1 MASTDDIAH
10 ELRRRIDRGEWLAGV
25 RVPPERLL
33 AEEFAAARNTVRR
46 ALAELEDEGLL
57 ARHVGRGTFVQ
68 SHNEVPADTFLAR
81 MRNASPADVM
91 EVRLIIE
98 PRAAALAASRAS
110 AADLGEI
117 DTALRHSLLAKGLAE
132 FEHWDS
138 RLHRAIFKA
147 TKNAVLLDYC
157 EAINEV
163 RNQPRWYRL
172 KKRSLTD
179 ERRYRY
185 DQHHTAIVAALKDR
199 DAEATSRHMRM
210 HIEAVQEN
218 LLDAPE
224 SA

>member
-1 MASTDDIAH
+1 MASSSDIAR
-10 ELRRRIDRGEWLAGV
+10 ELRRRIDLGEWLGGV

-33 AEEFAAARNTVRR
+33 AEEFAVARNTVRR
-46 ALAELEDEGLL
+46 ALATLEDDGLL
-57 ARHVGRGTFVQ
+57 ARQVGRGTFVQ
-68 SHNEVPADTFLAR
+68 VRDEPPADAFLVR

-110 AADLGEI
+110 AVNLEEI

-163 RNQPRWYRL
+163 RNQPRWYHL
-172 KKRSLTD
+172 KKRSVTA
-179 ERRYRY
+179 ERRYLY
-185 DQHHTAIVAALKDR
+185 DQHHSAIVAALKNR
-199 DAEATSRHMRM
+199 DAEAASRHMRI

-218 LLDAPE
+218 LLGGPE
-224 SA
+224 LS